1 MEINFKCDRLAGII
15 LLAIMVMFGTD
26 VYAQRIRIQ
35 GHVTDRQGKSIP
47 NVNIMNPET
56 NERIEISD
64 EDGRYSVLAEKNG
77 ALKYTC
83 VGYEDKTVKIAG
95 KQIVDVVLKDAVI
108 ELGEVTVVSK
118 IKNKV
123 VPEPTDIE
131 IKGNYF
137 HLKTRVP
144 VPKEMFSSHRRLIL
158 QPSIYDVTLKKRL
171 LMRPIVF
178 DGENYNTT
186 QERMYDYDLDQDPLH
201 EYIQVKNTSSR
212 KSDIIAYH
220 DSLYIEYLKH
230 DYRADV
236 HLAMENYRTIIYRDS
251 FSIAQGTV
259 NPLRFLEYKFSAF
272 DLTDERFIPKPVM
285 QLRDTKGEVNL
296 TFIVGKADI
305 DDKNPQNQIDLDRL
319 NKELHGIEM
328 NPDASLKSFHIVG
341 VASPDGAY
349 ESNLRLAK
357 QRTEKALERIL
368 SQLDPETRKY
378 LEVKS
383 DATVA
388 SWKEVAELMKKDT
401 LQKAAEEVEMLIQQ
415 YEKNSLQL
423 QRALKAKPYYAQI
436 SSTYLPKLRKVQYTY
451 GYSVFRTLTDEEIRQ
466 LYKKDPKELTRFEY
480 YRMII
485 MTKDPVEREKYCKE
499 ALELYDNFTYAAN
512 ELAVLNI
519 QKDTPDSK
527 ILEPFV
533 SKSAP
538 AELLSNQAIA
548 LLHEGKYTKAD
559 SVLAL
564 VPEEAVSG
572 DLKAIVQAMAGYC
585 EDAFDKVAATSPFN
599 EVVMLLAMKRNE
611 EAWDKISQMSIST
624 GREYYIKAIA
634 ANRLEKVGEAIMSI
648 ELALSLDPSLLEIAR
663 VDGDIIDLL
672 PEEQKIK
679 NDNTTKE

>member
-26 VYAQRIRIQ
+26 IYAQRIRIQ

-401 LQKAAEEVEMLIQQ
+401 LQKTAEEVEMLIQQ

-451 GYSVFRTLTDEEIRQ
+451 GYSVFRTLTDDEIRQ

>member
-401 LQKAAEEVEMLIQQ
+401 LQKTAEEVEMLIQQ

-451 GYSVFRTLTDEEIRQ
+451 GYSVFRTLTDDEIRQ

>member
-341 VASPDGAY
+341 VASPDGVY

-401 LQKAAEEVEMLIQQ
+401 LQKTAEEVEMLIQQ
-415 YEKNSLQL
+415 YEKSSLQL

>member
-1 MEINFKCDRLAGII
+1 
-15 LLAIMVMFGTD
+15 MFGTD
-26 VYAQRIRIQ
+26 AYAQRIRIQ

-401 LQKAAEEVEMLIQQ
+401 LQKTAEEVEMLIQQ

-451 GYSVFRTLTDEEIRQ
+451 GYSVFRTLTDDEIRQ